1 MSDYVDIME
10 NELIKLGF
18 NKAEALTYLAL
29 LDLGQS
35 SAGPI
40 VKEVGMHRQQIYDAL
55 AVLKRNN
62 LVSEVV
68 KKNRKHWTA
77 SHPQEVVRQ
86 ISEKESLA
94 EKILPSLAAQYN
106 LSANKQEV
114 KVYDGIS
121 GFITVHKIN
130 IKKQPKNTSVPVVGA
145 NGWNWVEQMRN
156 GHYLKPYEKTRIG
169 KNITHQLVFFEKER
183 ANTIKLVKKYFGDKP
198 AARKREYRFLP
209 DYFESPVGMQIW
221 HDNITLIIYQPTVL
235 VIQITNRLVVE
246 NFRKYFELLWKMAKK

>member
-1 MSDYVDIME
+1 ME
-10 NELIKLGF
+10 QELIKLGF

-29 LDLGQS
+29 LDLGES

-86 ISEKESLA
+86 INEKEALA
-94 EKILPSLAAQYN
+94 EKILPSLTAQFN

-114 KVYDGIS
+114 KVYDGVS

-130 IKKQPKNTSVPVVGA
+130 IKKQPKNTSVPVIGA
-145 NGWNWVEQMRN
+145 NGWNWVDIMRE
-156 GHYLKPYEKTRIG
+156 GHYLKPYEKTRIT
-169 KNITHQLVFFEKER
+169 KNITHKLVFFEKER
-183 ANTIKLVKKYFGDKP
+183 VGTTELVKKYFGDNPTK
-198 AARKREYRFLP
+198 RKREYRFLP
-209 DYFESPVGMQIW
+209 DQFASPVGMQIW
-221 HDNITLIIYQPTVL
+221 HDNVTLIIYQPTVL
-235 VIQITNRLVVE
+235 VIQITNMFVVE
-246 NFRKYFELLWKMAKK
+246 NFRKYFDLLWKMAKK